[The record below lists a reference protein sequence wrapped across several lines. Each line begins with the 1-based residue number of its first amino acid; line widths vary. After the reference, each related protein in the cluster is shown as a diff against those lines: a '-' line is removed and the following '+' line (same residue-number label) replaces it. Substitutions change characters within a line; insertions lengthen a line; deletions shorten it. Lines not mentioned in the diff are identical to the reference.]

1 MLTKDMKDLFRA
13 FNAHRVKYL
22 IVGGFA
28 FGIHAQP
35 RATKDLDLF
44 IGSDA
49 RNSAL
54 VFKALAEYGAP
65 LHGLTVKDLQD
76 ASTGLQIGV
85 PPNRI
90 DILQKIDGVTFEEAW
105 GSRVPAVVEGDTP
118 TFVISREHL
127 IQNKLASGRARDL
140 VDVQEI
146 RKAAEFAPKPE
157 QAVGKKSKSIVKNR
171 SRDSER

>member
-1 MLTKDMKDLFRA
+1 ME
-13 FNAHRVKYL
+13 YL

-28 FGIHAQP
+28 FGVHAQP
-35 RATKDLDLF
+35 RATKDIDLF
-44 IGSDA
+44 IRSNA
-49 RNSAL
+49 RNSTA

-65 LHGLTVKDLQD
+65 LQGVTVKDLQD
-76 ASTGLQIGV
+76 ASTGFQIGV

-105 GSRVPAVVEGDTP
+105 GARVQAVIEGDIP

-140 VDVQEI
+140 LDVQEI
-146 RKAAEFAPKPE
+146 RNAADYAPKRTLRKRTKPI
-157 QAVGKKSKSIVKNR
+157 AKKRAKGPGR
-171 SRDSER
+171 

>member
-1 MLTKDMKDLFRA
+1 MLTKDMKDLIRA
-13 FNAHRVKYL
+13 FNANGVEYL

-28 FGIHAQP
+28 FGVHAQP

-44 IGSDA
+44 IRSDA
-49 RNSAL
+49 RNSAA

-65 LHGLTVKDLQD
+65 LHGLTVKDLND

-105 GSRVPAVVEGDTP
+105 RSRVQALIEGDTP

-140 VDVQEI
+140 IDVQEI
-146 RKAAEFAPKPE
+146 RRAAEYAPKPK
-157 QAVGKKSKSIVKNR
+157 QALRKKTKSVSRNR
-171 SRDSER
+171 SKGLER

>member
-1 MLTKDMKDLFRA
+1 MFSKDMKDLIRA
-13 FNAHRVKYL
+13 FNRNGVEYL

-28 FGIHAQP
+28 FGVHAQP

-44 IGSDA
+44 IRSDA
-49 RNSAL
+49 RNSAA

-65 LHGLTVKDLQD
+65 MHGLTIKDLQD
-76 ASTGLQIGV
+76 TSTGLQIGV

-90 DILQKIDGVTFEEAW
+90 DILQKIDGVTFEDAW
-105 GSRVPAVVEGDTP
+105 RSRVQAVIEADTP

-140 VDVQEI
+140 LDVQEI
-146 RKAAEFAPKPE
+146 RKASEYAPKK
-157 QAVGKKSKSIVKNR
+157 ALRRKAKSISKSR
-171 SRDSER
+171 SRGFDR

>member
-1 MLTKDMKDLFRA
+1 MILPEDLRQLLLA
-13 FNAHRVKYL
+13 FNAEAVEYL
-22 IVGGFA
+22 VVGGYA
-28 FGIHAQP
+28 VGIYAEP

-44 IGSDA
+44 IRSDV
-49 RNSAL
+49 RNSAA

-65 LHGLTVKDLQD
+65 LHGLSVKDLQD

-90 DILQKIDGVTFEEAW
+90 DVLQKIDGVTFQEAW
-105 GSRVPAVVEGDTP
+105 TSRVQAVIEGDTP

-140 VDVQEI
+140 LDVQEI
-146 RKAAEFAPKPE
+146 RNAAEYAPK
-157 QAVGKKSKSIVKNR
+157 QAPRKRTKSVSKNR
-171 SRDSER
+171 SKGFER

>member
-1 MLTKDMKDLFRA
+1 MLTEDVKDLIRA
-13 FNAHRVKYL
+13 FNRNEVDYL
-22 IVGGFA
+22 IIGGFA
-28 FGIHAQP
+28 FGVYAQP

-44 IGSDA
+44 IRSDA
-49 RNSAL
+49 RNSAA

-65 LHGLTVKDLQD
+65 LHNLTVKDLQD
-76 ASTGLQIGV
+76 AGTGLQIGV

-105 GSRVPAVVEGDTP
+105 RARVQAVIEGDTP

-140 VDVQEI
+140 FDIQEI
-146 RKAAEFAPKPE
+146 RKAAKYAPK
-157 QAVGKKSKSIVKNR
+157 QAIRKKTFSKSR
-171 SRDSER
+171 SKRFEH

>member
-1 MLTKDMKDLFRA
+1 MLTKDVKDLIRA
-13 FNAHRVKYL
+13 FNANGAEYL
-22 IVGGFA
+22 IIGGFA
-28 FGIHAQP
+28 FGVHAQP

-44 IGSDA
+44 IHSDA
-49 RNSAL
+49 RNSAA

-76 ASTGLQIGV
+76 ARTGLQIGV

-90 DILQKIDGVTFEEAW
+90 DILQKIDGLTFEEAW
-105 GSRVPAVVEGDTP
+105 QSRVQAVIEGDTP

-146 RKAAEFAPKPE
+146 RKAPK
-157 QAVGKKSKSIVKNR
+157 QALRKKNKSISKNR
-171 SRDSER
+171 SKGFER

>member
-1 MLTKDMKDLFRA
+1 MLTRDMKDLIRA
-13 FNAHRVKYL
+13 FNANGVEYL
-22 IVGGFA
+22 IIGGFA
-28 FGIHAQP
+28 MGVHAQP

-44 IGSDA
+44 IRSDA
-49 RNSAL
+49 RNSAA
-54 VFKALAEYGAP
+54 VFKALAEYKAP
-65 LHGLTVKDLQD
+65 LHGLTAKDVQD

-105 GSRVPAVVEGDTP
+105 RSRVHAVIEGDTP

-140 VDVQEI
+140 IDVQEI
-146 RKAAEFAPKPE
+146 RKAGEYAPR
-157 QAVGKKSKSIVKNR
+157 QVLRKKTKAISKNR
-171 SRDSER
+171 SKGFER

>member
-1 MLTKDMKDLFRA
+1 MLPKDMKDLLRA
-13 FNAHRVKYL
+13 FHRNGVKYL

-28 FGIHAQP
+28 FGVHAQP

-44 IGSDA
+44 IRSDA
-49 RNSAL
+49 GNSTA

-65 LHGLTVKDLQD
+65 LQGLTVKDLQD
-76 ASTGLQIGV
+76 ARTGLQIGV

-105 GSRVPAVVEGDTP
+105 GSRVPAVIEGDTP

-146 RKAAEFAPKPE
+146 RQAAAYAPK
-157 QAVGKKSKSIVKNR
+157 QAPRKKTKSISKKR
-171 SRDSER
+171 SKGLER

>member
-1 MLTKDMKDLFRA
+1 MLTKDMKDLIRA
-13 FNAHRVKYL
+13 FNSNSVEYL

-28 FGIHAQP
+28 FGVHAQP

-44 IGSDA
+44 VRSDA
-49 RNSAL
+49 RNGAA
-54 VFKALAEYGAP
+54 VFKALADYGAP

-76 ASTGLQIGV
+76 ASTGLQIGL

-105 GSRVPAVVEGDTP
+105 RSRVQAVIEGDTP

-127 IQNKLASGRARDL
+127 IQNKLASGRPRDL

-146 RKAAEFAPKPE
+146 RKAAEYSPK
-157 QAVGKKSKSIVKNR
+157 QARRKKNKSISKNR
-171 SRDSER
+171 SRGFKR

>member
-1 MLTKDMKDLFRA
+1 MLTKDMKDLIRA
-13 FNAHRVKYL
+13 FNANGVEYL
-22 IVGGFA
+22 IIGGFA
-28 FGIHAQP
+28 FGVHAQP

-44 IGSDA
+44 IRSDA
-49 RNSAL
+49 RNSAA

-65 LHGLTVKDLQD
+65 LQGLTVKDLQD

-105 GSRVPAVVEGDTP
+105 KSRVQAVIEGDTP

-140 VDVQEI
+140 FDVQEI
-146 RKAAEFAPKPE
+146 RKAAEYAPK
-157 QAVGKKSKSIVKNR
+157 QALRKKTKSISKNR
-171 SRDSER
+171 SKGFER

>member
-1 MLTKDMKDLFRA
+1 MLTKDMKDLIRA
-13 FNAHRVKYL
+13 FNANGVEYL
-22 IVGGFA
+22 IIGGFA
-28 FGIHAQP
+28 MGVHAQP

-44 IGSDA
+44 IRSDA
-49 RNSAL
+49 RNGAA

-65 LHGLTVKDLQD
+65 LHGLTVKNLQD

-90 DILQKIDGVTFEEAW
+90 DVLQKIDGVTFVDAW
-105 GSRVPAVVEGDTP
+105 RSRVQAVIEGDTP

-140 VDVQEI
+140 IDVQEI
-146 RKAAEFAPKPE
+146 SKAGEYVPKQALRKKTKAI
-157 QAVGKKSKSIVKNR
+157 SKNR
-171 SRDSER
+171 SKDFEG